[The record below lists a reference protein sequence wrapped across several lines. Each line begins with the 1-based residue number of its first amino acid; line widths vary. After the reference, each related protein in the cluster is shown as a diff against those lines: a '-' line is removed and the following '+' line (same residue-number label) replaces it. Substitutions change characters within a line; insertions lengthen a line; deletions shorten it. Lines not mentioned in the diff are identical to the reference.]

1 MTDEEGERS
10 LVFSAVTLGTP
21 ALSSCGAAEAKTR
34 RIGLIELWLS
44 VGRSGEAAVW
54 RRGVNSVV
62 GSAEEGKNANSDDVQ
77 MMVAEGISVAGSRL
91 EEIWSDAL
99 FFFLHF
105 NSRFGDQFQR
115 EGRRGEE
122 K

>member
-1 MTDEEGERS
+1 MNLLPQKQSSFKSSNNQPVSLLRFPLLGLKGGGGDDCGQLLTDEEGERS
-10 LVFSAVTLGTP
+10 LVFSAGPLGTP
-21 ALSSCGAAEAKTR
+21 ALSSCGVAEAKTR

-62 GSAEEGKNANSDDVQ
+62 GSAGGEKKTQTA
-77 MMVAEGISVAGSRL
+77 MMS
-91 EEIWSDAL
+91 
-99 FFFLHF
+99 
-105 NSRFGDQFQR
+105 
-115 EGRRGEE
+115 